1 MFSMQ
6 NTDAALVEGLCMTK
20 EERDRQIV
28 NDHNVSMDVTVA
40 GKQIS
45 DTVLYGKGRSNKVE
59 M

>member
-28 NDHNVSMDVTVA
+28 KDHNVSMDVTVA
-40 GKQIS
+40 RKQIS
-45 DTVLYGKGRSNKVE
+45 YTVLYGKGRSNKVE